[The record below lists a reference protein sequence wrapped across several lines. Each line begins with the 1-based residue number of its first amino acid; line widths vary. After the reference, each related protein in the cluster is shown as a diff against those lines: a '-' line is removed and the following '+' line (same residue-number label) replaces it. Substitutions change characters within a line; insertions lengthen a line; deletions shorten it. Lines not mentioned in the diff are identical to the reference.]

1 MSKNNRNTSELQDN
15 LNNDFIFRRD
25 ELKTIKSLVD
35 NNLKKP
41 EGKVY
46 AKNLI
51 VFLYAH
57 WEGFIKYSS
66 ECYLQFISHQNLR
79 YRDLKYGLLAISNL
93 QKISDYVESHVAL
106 KITAIKELLSNMDQ
120 KAIIPYGYSIATYS
134 KLNTETLQEICL
146 IIGLDADKYSL
157 KKGIIDE
164 KLVRVRNE
172 IAHGELKPINPED
185 SIDTYNLVFPIMEE
199 FKNDIENSV
208 STISYNINYAY

>member
-1 MSKNNRNTSELQDN
+1 MSKKNRSFFELQ
-15 LNNDFIFRRD
+15 NNIDSDFILRRD
-25 ELKTIKSLVD
+25 ELQTIKDLVD
-35 NNLKKP
+35 NNLKKA

-66 ECYLQFISHQNLR
+66 ECYLQFISHQNLK
-79 YRDLKYGLLAISNL
+79 YKDLKYGLLAISHL
-93 QKISDYVESHVAL
+93 QKLNDYIESNVAL
-106 KITAIKELLSNMDQ
+106 KIIALEELFSCMNQ
-120 KAIIPYGYSIATYS
+120 RAEIPYNYAIATYS
-134 KLNTETLQEICL
+134 KLNSETLQEICM

-172 IAHGELKPINPED
+172 IAHGEVKPISPED
-185 SIDTYNLVFPIMEE
+185 SIETYDLVFPIMEE

-208 STISYNINYAY
+208 SLMKYNINHVS